1 MNSTVTRH
9 RCMHCTKDYAGL
21 NGLRQHIDKIHWK
34 EQGQDPKYVCEFCDR
49 PHACSSN
56 LKRHLLSCKNNPCR
70 ITVKDGEFKCDE
82 CSRTFKQKGNLKQH
96 MARIH
101 PNVPQAPSDNRWRRA
116 LPTEERKK
124 LDLAK
129 RIKKQELNKKINEIL
144 LSQWNALDQ
153 CERDEWDT
161 KSLD

>member
-1 MNSTVTRH
+1 
-9 RCMHCTKDYAGL
+9 
-21 NGLRQHIDKIHWK
+21 
-34 EQGQDPKYVCEFCDR
+34 
-49 PHACSSN
+49 
-56 LKRHLLSCKNNPCR
+56 
-70 ITVKDGEFKCDE
+70 VKDGEFKCDE

-96 MARIH
+96 MARNH
-101 PNVPQAPSDNRWRRA
+101 PNVPQPPSDNRWRTA
-116 LPTEERKK
+116 LPAEERKK